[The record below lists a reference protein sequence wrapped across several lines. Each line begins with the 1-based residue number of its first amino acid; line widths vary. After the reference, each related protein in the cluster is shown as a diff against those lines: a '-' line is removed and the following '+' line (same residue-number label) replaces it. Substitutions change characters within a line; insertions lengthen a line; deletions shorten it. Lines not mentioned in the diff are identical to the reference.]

1 MHTLVQE
8 GVTPLTAPQM
18 EVILRAVDVFLD
30 EARFEGPIRFDEMT
44 GVMIDDDDYW
54 SIAIGRQPTQLEF
67 MSACCL
73 LEEQGR
79 LRFDFIEGLMHV
91 ASIPCGHNE

>member
-8 GVTPLTAPQM
+8 GITPLSEDQM
-18 EVILRAVDVFLD
+18 AAVVRAVDVFLD
-30 EARFEGPIRFDEMT
+30 EARFEGPIRFDQMT

-54 SIAIGRQPTQLEF
+54 PTAIGRQPTQLEF
-67 MSACCL
+67 MSACCI

-79 LRFDFIEGLMHV
+79 LRFDFIGGLMHV